1 MLRKTIILFL
11 FLGYALALNCAAI
24 AEVDDRD
31 LKDEKTSEIVYKD
44 PVLSPIIEPPSAG
57 IAEPMTFGAIALVIA
72 IGGGILVR
80 RNSN

>member
-1 MLRKTIILFL
+1 MLRKPITLFL
-11 FLGYALALNCAAI
+11 FLGYAFALNCVAI
-24 AEVDDRD
+24 AEVDDRNVED
-31 LKDEKTSEIVYKD
+31 STTSEIVYSD
-44 PVLSPIIEPPSAG
+44 PVLSPISEPPSAG